1 MSATL
6 EQVQTTTP
14 ATKALWAAVG
24 VLGVAAVAMGA
35 ALVHVKTQPSDPS
48 LSVVSTVQ
56 SLQANESV
64 VPAGKAVVPRPPLH
78 RLTKCRASRNQPF
91 RRPSNK
97 LHSRCRRHRRQL
109 SRPSLYSQSR
119 PFLRRLIRKPILCK
133 TCNARRI
140 MRPNPSARA
149 AARWS
154 R

>member
-48 LSVVSTVQ
+48 LSAVPTVQ
-56 SLQANESV
+56 SLKASE
-64 VPAGKAVVPRPPLH
+64 AVVPGRQACVGPDPLQL
-78 RLTKCRASRNQPF
+78 RSAGAPQSAVQKAIKQASA
-91 RRPSNK
+91 
-97 LHSRCRRHRRQL
+97 CRRHRRQL
-109 SRPSLYSQSR
+109 SRPSLCSQSR
-119 PFLRRLIRKPILCK
+119 PFLRRLTSKLIPPW
-133 TCNARRI
+133 TCNARLI